1 MTLGKGSMY
10 SSAKKQRLNTLSS
23 TESELVG
30 VSDAMPQVLWTRY
43 FLMAQGIQIQK
54 NIVYQDNKSTIL
66 LAKNGMASSS
76 KRTRHINLRFF
87 FIKDR
92 IDSNE
97 TSVEYCPT
105 EI

>member
-1 MTLGKGSMY
+1 MDP
-10 SSAKKQRLNTLSS
+10 
-23 TESELVG
+23 V
-30 VSDAMPQVLWTRY
+30 
-43 FLMAQGIQIQK
+43 FLMCQGIRVQK

-66 LAKNGMASSS
+66 LATNGMASSS

-97 TSVEYCPT
+97 ASIEYCPT
-105 EI
+105 GEMIGDFFTKPLQGSKFMEMRAIIMNE